1 MKDLRGRKSILVFQ
15 YVIVLFL
22 GSIIIFSLKIFGQDQ
37 FQTNWQNSVKS
48 LTIFQPGDAVRIRV
62 WELYQGGNRNLNLNG
77 DYAINMDGIIILPII
92 GEIRVRGLTQYE
104 LMQLLEDKLKAYL
117 RNPYVYVRPLI
128 RVTMQGAFNR
138 PGSYRVDPS
147 ASLWDLVKIAGGPRS
162 NCDLRKIEVERGGKV
177 IIKDLLKSFEEG
189 FSLEEVG
196 IESGDQI
203 MVPQRRSMDLGV
215 LLGMINLVAS
225 IVLLYLRLRY
235 RTW

>member
-1 MKDLRGRKSILVFQ
+1 MNGPQGKKLILILQ
-15 YVIVLFL
+15 CVIIVFL
-22 GSIIIFSLKIFGQDQ
+22 GSLFLFTLKSFGQDQ
-37 FQTNWQNSVKS
+37 FGTNWRNSVKS

-62 WELYQGGNRNLNLNG
+62 WELFQGADRNLNLNG
-77 DYAINMDGIIILPII
+77 DYPINTEGIIIMPII
-92 GEIRVRGLTQYE
+92 GEIRVKGLTQYE
-104 LMQLLEDKLKAYL
+104 LMQLLEEKLKAYL
-117 RNPYVYVRPLI
+117 RNPYVYIRPLI

-147 ASLWDLVKIAGGPRS
+147 SSLWDLVRQAGGPRS
-162 NCDLRKIEVERGGKV
+162 DCDLRKIEVERGGKV
-177 IIKDLLKSFEEG
+177 VVKNLLKSFEEG

-203 MVPQRRSMDLGV
+203 MVPKRGSMDLGV
-215 LLGMINLVAS
+215 LLSMINLVAS

>member
-1 MKDLRGRKSILVFQ
+1 MNGPQGKKLILILQ
-15 YVIVLFL
+15 CVIVVFL
-22 GSIIIFSLKIFGQDQ
+22 GSLFLFTLKSFGQDQ
-37 FQTNWQNSVKS
+37 FGTNWRNSVKS

-62 WELYQGGNRNLNLNG
+62 WELYQGADRNLNLNG
-77 DYAINMDGIIILPII
+77 DYPINTEGIIIMPII
-92 GEIRVRGLTQYE
+92 GEIRVKGLTQYE
-104 LMQLLEDKLKAYL
+104 LMQLLEEKLKAYL
-117 RNPYVYVRPLI
+117 RNPYVYIRPLI

-147 ASLWDLVKIAGGPRS
+147 SSLWDLVRQAGGPRS
-162 NCDLRKIEVERGGKV
+162 DCDLRKIEVERGGKV
-177 IIKDLLKSFEEG
+177 VVKNLLKSFEEG

-203 MVPQRRSMDLGV
+203 MVPKRGTMDLGV
-215 LLGMINLVAS
+215 LLSMINLVAS

>member
-1 MKDLRGRKSILVFQ
+1 MNGPYNKKLIIVFQ
-15 YVIVLFL
+15 CFIVVFFGSLFL
-22 GSIIIFSLKIFGQDQ
+22 LALKSFGQDQ
-37 FQTNWQNSVKS
+37 FQTNWRNSVRS

-77 DYAINMDGIIILPII
+77 DYAINTEGIIIMPIL
-92 GEIRVRGLTQYE
+92 GEIRIKGLTQYE
-104 LMQLLEDKLKAYL
+104 LMQLIEEKLKAYL

-128 RVTMQGAFNR
+128 RVTMQGAFNH

-147 ASLWDLVKIAGGPRS
+147 SSLWDLVKLAGGPRS
-162 NCDLRKIEVERGGKV
+162 NADLRKIEVERGGEVV
-177 IIKDLLKSFEEG
+177 IKNLLSSFEEG
-189 FSLEEVG
+189 YSLEEVG

-203 MVPQRRSMDLGV
+203 MVAQRGSMNLGV

>member
-1 MKDLRGRKSILVFQ
+1 MNGPQSKKLILVFQ
-15 YVIVLFL
+15 CFIIVFFGALFL
-22 GSIIIFSLKIFGQDQ
+22 FTLDSFGQDQ
-37 FQTNWQNSVKS
+37 FQTNWSNSVRS

-62 WELYQGGNRNLNLNG
+62 WELYQGGNRNLDLNG
-77 DYAINMDGIIILPII
+77 DYAINTEGIIIMPII
-92 GEIRVRGLTQYE
+92 GEIRIKGLTQYE

-147 ASLWDLVKIAGGPRS
+147 ASLWDLVRLAGGPRA

-177 IIKDLLKSFEEG
+177 IIKNLLESFEEG
-189 FSLEEVG
+189 YSLEEVG

-203 MVPQRRSMDLGV
+203 MVPQRGSMNLGV